1 MSNYKLVFLAKAN
14 IDVAKAYKYYG
25 EIGEN
30 LINKFDA
37 DLEKTIERIKN
48 NPKHFRKVKRENRQ
62 LLMDI
67 FSYVIVYR
75 IEKETIL
82 ITRVFHT
89 SRNPKYK
96 YLHNK

>member
-1 MSNYKLVFLAKAN
+1 MSYSIVFLEKAN

-30 LINKFDA
+30 LIDKFDD

-67 FSYVIVYR
+67 FSYVVVYR
-75 IEKETIL
+75 LEKESIL

-96 YLHNK
+96 FKK